1 MQLSAELFSQ
11 IVKDLVSD
19 NGGAVVRQQR
29 REPRVGVR
37 ARAHILPILASA
49 TLLPVR
55 VRDLSAGGMGLL
67 VPRELAAGQLFLLL
81 LPKAGIHP
89 PLRLACTVAHCHTL
103 AEDLFAVGAR
113 FASREEIACL
123 GPGVSGRAREW
134 HTKLANAARASK
146 PAPVAAAPAPAPA
159 PAVVK

>member
-19 NGGAVVRQQR
+19 NGSDLARQQR
-29 REPRVGVR
+29 CEPRVGVR
-37 ARAHILPILASA
+37 AKAHILPVGASA
-49 TLLPVR
+49 TPLPVR

-81 LPKAGIHP
+81 LPKAGTHP
-89 PLRLACTVAHCHTL
+89 PLRLACRVMHCHMF

-134 HTKLANAARASK
+134 HSK
-146 PAPVAAAPAPAPA
+146 PAPTGRVTKPLPVAAASVPTPA
-159 PAVVK
+159 PAVAK